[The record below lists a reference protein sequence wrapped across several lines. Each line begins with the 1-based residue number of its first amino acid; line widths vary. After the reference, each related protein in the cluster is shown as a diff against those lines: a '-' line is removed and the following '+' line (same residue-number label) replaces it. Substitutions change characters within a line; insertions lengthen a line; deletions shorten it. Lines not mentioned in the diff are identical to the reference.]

1 MILINDISKKN
12 LSKGVYVSLGSF
24 DGIHKGHLVLI
35 NKAIELAKKNDA
47 LSMVYT
53 FKNHP
58 LSLINKNK
66 APKLL
71 MDNNSKEQL
80 LKTLGVDILY
90 FAEFN
95 EELMQM
101 DPKNFIKD
109 LVSRFNIKG
118 IIVGFNYRFGYKN
131 SGDLKLLNELSKI
144 LEFDLYI
151 IDAYLLKNKV
161 VSSTRIRECIKNGW
175 VGEALEM
182 LDKPFELTG
191 IVVSGKKLGRT
202 IGFPTA
208 NLSIDK
214 DIIIPK
220 IGVYYTNVEYKK
232 KVYKGITS
240 IGNNPTVN
248 GKNITIETNILD
260 FDEDLYGKE
269 IKVFFIKRIR
279 DEKKFANLNE
289 LREQLKKDKK
299 FAKEQCIESNL

>member
-1 MILINDISKKN
+1 MILIDGILKEN
-12 LSKGVYVSLGSF
+12 LSKGVYVALGSF

-35 NKAIELAKKNDA
+35 NKAIELAKENNA

-66 APKLL
+66 TPKLL
-71 MDNNSKEQL
+71 MDNKSKKQL
-80 LKTLGVDILY
+80 LQTLGVDILY

-101 DPKNFIKD
+101 EPKKFIKD
-109 LVSRFNIKG
+109 LISRFNIKG

-144 LEFDLYI
+144 LNFDLYI

-161 VSSTRIRECIKNGW
+161 VSSTRIRECLKNGG

-182 LDKPFELTG
+182 LDKPFKLIG

-208 NLSIDK
+208 NLSINK
-214 DIIIPK
+214 DILIPK
-220 IGVYYTNVEYKK
+220 IGVYYTNVEYNKK
-232 KVYKGITS
+232 IYKGITS
-240 IGNNPTVN
+240 VGNNPTVN

-260 FDEDLYGKE
+260 FNEDIYGKE
-269 IKVFFIKRIR
+269 LKVSFIKRIR
-279 DEKKFANLNE
+279 DEKKFANLNK
-289 LREQLKKDKK
+289 LREQLEKDKK
-299 FAKEQCIESNL
+299 FAKEQHIESNL